1 MCENLSEY
9 TDKEIEKL
17 TSVLET
23 HRFLLLTGGTGVG
36 KTMYAKCIAKKM
48 KAEEIKICSFHRGYC
63 YDNFVYGSSLQTRN
77 GAIYYQEQEQ
87 IFLGLCRKAED
98 TSNKIILIIDD
109 INRADVSQTLGD
121 LLLAVES
128 GDFGNTVHGITLP
141 DNLYIIATMND
152 IIGKEK
158 LDYAWMRR
166 FYQYRIR
173 ADAEHFGKDED
184 LGFCY
189 EEDEDKKSDEDK
201 KELLMRQYQKEI
213 YTRIEIMYD
222 RYYSETEMAE
232 RNCYMPGHGI
242 FMTFNKE
249 YDYGKNLILFHET
262 LLHIIVPF
270 LYQQLSDGILMEDAW
285 LDIRAL
291 ELLARGDE
299 ENKGSFDEKRTPGRG
314 RHPELW
320 NEKYKDLF
328 KNKENSWY
336 AQYLFQFQCY
346 ELIRCVI
353 SKDNYEKRKKKYNKR
368 CYFVDKTDFRDK
380 YYTDPKTQY
389 SGYKALSE
397 KFMELSFEKDNG
409 KKIGFSCQ
417 MQLNS
422 DYRSKSGK
430 NLKSNSDNNIDE
442 IFRQLLKK
450 SQERYINRMNKIETE
465 KKSGNMCM
473 KNEEYIKIMDDLEI
487 RQMILQG
494 PPGTSK
500 TYRAKDIVYEYIK
513 GKEEEEEK
521 KKREKEGIL
530 KYYQIKSDDNQDNK
544 KRFGWGIVQFHPSY
558 CYEDFVRGITVKT
571 SNSNIEYI
579 TENKI
584 FAKMC
589 EVAEAK
595 EEGKYFLIID
605 EINRADLSNVLGELI
620 YALEYWNE
628 EISTP
633 YIKPEYIKTESG
645 NPTKIPENGTEVP
658 DNSKKDSDNGKK
670 DSDNSE
676 KNSGNSNKVPDNSIK
691 VPDNLY
697 IIATMNTADKS
708 IGKIDYAIRRRFLF
722 FDCIPD
728 VTKIKNPIAGNIFK
742 NLKLFVKDTIS
753 SGYKAENFYIGHT
766 YFMVKDNDLLEKRL
780 EYQILPI
787 LREYYED
794 GIIDL
799 KKVSEN
805 TFPELIGYLKG
816 DIEEGKTKIGSIY
829 QELAANYEKD
839 EIRS

>member
-173 ADAEHFGKDED
+173 ADAEHFGRDED

-291 ELLARGDE
+291 ELLARGVE

-353 SKDNYEKRKKKYNKR
+353 SKDNYEKGKKKYNKR

-397 KFMELSFEKDNG
+397 KFMELSFEKDDG

-422 DYRSKSGK
+422 VYRLKSGK
-430 NLKSNSDNNIDE
+430 DLKPKDSDNNIDE
-442 IFRQLLKK
+442 KFRQLLKK
-450 SQERYINRMNKIETE
+450 SQERYMNRMNKIETE

-500 TYRAKDIVYEYIK
+500 TYLAKDIVYEYIK
-513 GKEEEEEK
+513 KEENLTG
-521 KKREKEGIL
+521 EKEGIL
-530 KYYQIKSDDNQDNK
+530 KNYQIKSEDNQDDE

-589 EVAEAK
+589 EVAEAN
-595 EEGKYFLIID
+595 ENGKYFLIID
-605 EINRADLSNVLGELI
+605 EINRADLANVLGELI
-620 YALEYWNE
+620 YALEYRNE

-633 YIKPEYIKTESG
+633 YIKPEYIKQNLG
-645 NPTKIPENGTEVP
+645 ILRKFLKIAKKSK
-658 DNSKKDSDNGKK
+658 NSK
-670 DSDNSE
+670 
-676 KNSGNSNKVPDNSIK
+676 KVPDNSIK

-728 VTKIKNPIAGNIFK
+728 FDQDNQIAKNIFG
-742 NLKLFVKDTIS
+742 NLKRFVKDTIS

-816 DIEEGKTKIGSIY
+816 DIEEGKTIIDRIY